1 MSVSWMF
8 NVESGYL
15 EGLVRGFKNGL
26 LKQSDYLNLTQCET
40 LQDLLLNIQN
50 TDYGHILTNETEV
63 ANVEVIEKR
72 MRERIVI
79 QYNYMRVNSTEPL
92 STFLDY
98 IRYEHMIDNIAL
110 LMAGLNNRRPMKKL
124 LPMCHPLG
132 LFDQLEAIAV
142 ASNIDELFN
151 TVLIDTPISKFI
163 SKKFDKM
170 VIHNTDVEIQ
180 RSMIYKSYLEDFYK
194 FCKKLG
200 GTTAEVMCNI
210 LSFQADRRTIVI
222 AVNSLHTDMEPK
234 IRESL
239 FPTCGKLCPVMR
251 KLLATSADFEQVR
264 SAVSK
269 SMAYAGVFNNIE
281 RDTDN
286 LITLD
291 DRFLMLEA
299 KMHVNSYLQ
308 QFHYG
313 IFYSYL
319 KLKELE
325 CRNIIW
331 IAECIS
337 QRQNDKINAYI
348 PIPIY

>member
-1 MSVSWMF
+1 MSQSFMF
-8 NVESGYL
+8 NIESGYL

-40 LQDLLLNIQN
+40 LHDLLLNIQN
-50 TDYGHILTNETEV
+50 TDYGHILTSETEV
-63 ANVEVIEKR
+63 ANVELIEKR
-72 MRERIVI
+72 MRERIVVE
-79 QYNYMRVNSTEPL
+79 YNYMRVNSTEPL

-110 LMAGLNNRRPMKKL
+110 LMAGLSNRRSMKKL
-124 LPMCHPLG
+124 LPLCHPLG
-132 LFDQLEAIAV
+132 LFDQLEAIEV

-151 TVLIDTPISKFI
+151 SVLIDTPISKFV
-163 SKKFDKM
+163 SEHFDKM
-170 VIHNTDVEIQ
+170 AIHNTDVEIQ
-180 RSMIYKSYLEDFYK
+180 RSIIYKSYLEDFYK

-200 GTTAEVMCNI
+200 GTTADVMCNM

-222 AVNSLHTDMEPK
+222 AVNSLYTDMQPK

-239 FPTCGKLCPVMR
+239 FPTCGKLCPIVR
-251 KLLATSADFEQVR
+251 RLLASSTDFEQVR
-264 SAVSK
+264 VTVSK
-269 SMAYAGVFNNIE
+269 SMTYAGVFNNIE

-299 KMHVNSYLQ
+299 KMHVNSFLQ

-313 IFYSYL
+313 VFYSYL

-325 CRNIIW
+325 CRNIVW